1 MYQLVFQSMYFY
13 AQQVD
18 IDKPSG
24 RHDVILDVQT
34 SDAHVRLASALGD
47 SRLQDRPADEAQAS
61 MLQFSYTPS
70 GRRGF
75 KEGSWYDIDLAA
87 FENMRYEIVNPDAA
101 GASFLRARLTGNP
114 RDGNFAQYL
123 TKLGAADISPSNLEI
138 VVDPNP
144 TGDIELTIVDCGH
157 GNWNEIRTAADRL
170 IYDVGAS
177 RRFTKPQVR
186 NLVASRNIASETR
199 AVSVVISH
207 WDVDHFHALLEF
219 QPAELQKLRAVFVPS
234 QVPDTRTYRRVRERL
249 TDNNVDLAALQPA
262 ARPGTSKAIVLVPT
276 WQRGIFTVFRAT
288 SGRSRNQTGIALG
301 IRGPREVA
309 LLTGDHHYEKVL
321 AAAASSLG
329 HGQPSCVLVAPHHGG
344 LAGRPSAP
352 DWLAAFSCLTTPIS
366 CGPNSYGHPM
376 AAIEKELKAMQ
387 AGAPILRTDVAGT
400 WTRTL

>member
-1 MYQLVFQSMYFY
+1 MYFY

-24 RHDVILDVQT
+24 RHDVTLDVQT
-34 SDAHVRLASALGD
+34 LDDHVRLASALGG
-47 SRLQDRPADEAQAS
+47 SGLQDPPADGAQAS
-61 MLQFSYTPS
+61 ILQISDTPA
-70 GRRGF
+70 RRGGF

-114 RDGNFAQYL
+114 RDGNFARYL
-123 TKLGAADISPSNLEI
+123 QKPRSAHISPSTLDI
-138 VVDPNP
+138 VVDPDP

-157 GNWNEIRTAADRL
+157 GNWNEIRTATDRL

-177 RRFTKPQVR
+177 RRFTAPDVR

-219 QPAELQKLRAVFVPS
+219 QPAELAKLRAVFVPS
-234 QVPDTRTYRRVRERL
+234 QVPDTQTYRRVHKRL
-249 TDNNVDLAALQPA
+249 TDNKVVLAALPPA
-262 ARPGTSKAIVLVPT
+262 ASLGTSRAIALRPI
-276 WQRGIFTVFRAT
+276 WQRNIFTVFRAT
-288 SGRSRNQTGIALG
+288 PGRSRNQTGIVLG

-352 DWLAAFSCLTTPIS
+352 DWLAVFSRLTTPS
-366 CGPNSYGHPM
+366 TCGRNSYGPPM

-387 AGAPILRTDVAGT
+387 AGTPIFRTDVAGT
-400 WTRTL
+400 STRTL

>member
-1 MYQLVFQSMYFY
+1 MYQLVFQAMYFY

-24 RHDVILDVQT
+24 RHDVTLDVQT
-34 SDAHVRLASALGD
+34 FDDHVRLASTLGG
-47 SRLQDRPADEAQAS
+47 SELQDRPADDAQAS
-61 MLQFSYTPS
+61 MLQLSYTPS
-70 GRRGF
+70 GRQGF

-114 RDGNFAQYL
+114 RDGNFSQYL
-123 TKLGAADISPSNLEI
+123 TKLGSADISPSSLEI
-138 VVDPNP
+138 VVDPDP
-144 TGDIELTIVDCGH
+144 RGDIELTIVDCGH
-157 GNWNEIRTAADRL
+157 GNWNEIKTATDRL

-177 RRFTKPQVR
+177 RRFTTSEVR
-186 NLVASRNIASETR
+186 NLVASRDIASETR

-207 WDVDHFHALLEF
+207 WDVDHFHALLEL
-219 QPAELQKLRAVFVPS
+219 QPAELAKLRAVFVPS
-234 QVPDTRTYRRVRERL
+234 QVPNTQTYKQVHKRL
-249 TDNNVDLAALQPA
+249 TDNKVVLAALPPA
-262 ARPGTSKAIVLVPT
+262 ASPGTSRAIALMPV
-276 WQRGIFTVFRAT
+276 WQRSIFTVFRAT
-288 SGRSRNQTGIALG
+288 PGRSRNQTGIVLG
-301 IRGPREVA
+301 IRGPREFA

-321 AAAASSLG
+321 AAASSLG

-352 DWLAAFSCLTTPIS
+352 DWLAAFSSLTTPIS
-366 CGPNSYGHPM
+366 CGSNSYGHPM